1 MQTINLSF
9 ILLLISTFLLI
20 FILNFTLRKKP
31 LTQLQISFSSVLFC
45 ALILDI
51 GVLVQNVCYKYFQM
65 DPSPF
70 ENFIYIGTCFL
81 PVCLFLQLLFLQKQK
96 YTLKNPI
103 YHYLLFLF

>member
-20 FILNFTLRKKP
+20 FILNFILRKKP

-81 PVCLFLQLLFLQKQK
+81 PVCLFFTALIFTKTK
-96 YTLKNPI
+96 I
-103 YHYLLFLF
+103 YFKKSC